1 MMTFEGQS
9 VQGIEAIVE
18 KYKVRATR
26 AHEFVVQLLMR
37 AEPSLHRTG
46 EARHRRAREGR
57 GYPTDR
63 RGPDPHCGH
72 RTSAGAMIDKG
83 HNGQS

>member
-26 AHEFVVQLLMR
+26 AQNLTTADARRTF
-37 AEPSLHRTG
+37 PSPNR
-46 EARHRRAREGR
+46 
-57 GYPTDR
+57 
-63 RGPDPHCGH
+63 
-72 RTSAGAMIDKG
+72 
-83 HNGQS
+83 